1 MILSALP
8 DLLTFQRQTRLTADL
23 KARLEITSR
32 EAVTGRREDIAQT
45 VNGDVGSVH
54 LLEKALDDID
64 LDGRINAISGA
75 RIDLMSSALSAVRGV
90 VDGLDV
96 TGLAA
101 LTIPDSFGLGTVA
114 QQAEANLRSVMSLLS
129 TAHGERKLFSGDATD
144 QIPLADPEELLADI
158 VAIMQAE
165 PDPTSI
171 EIALNTYFND
181 PAGGF
186 AQNIYRGGS
195 EGAPPSFL
203 ADGSR
208 VEFGI
213 KADDLA
219 LRDTLRG
226 LAVMATAQSTGYDIT
241 GADFA
246 AVFKG
251 GTSVL
256 GKGTGAVIKLEGNLG
271 IYAGLL
277 ENANTQQAAERL
289 VLGQALN
296 AVVGRDQ
303 YEAAA
308 ELKQLE
314 TQLEASYLI
323 TARLANLSLSN
334 FLR

>member
-8 DLLTFQRQTRLTADL
+8 DLLTFQRQTRLTSDL

-32 EAVTGRREDIAQT
+32 EAVTGRREDVAEH
-45 VNGDVGSVH
+45 VRGDVGGVH
-54 LLEKALDDID
+54 LLEKAIDDIE

-144 QIPLADPEELLADI
+144 KIPLASPEALLADI
-158 VAIMQAE
+158 EAIMQAGAN
-165 PDPTSI
+165 PTDI
-171 EIALNTYFND
+171 ETVLDTYFND

-186 AQNIYRGGS
+186 AQDIYQGGD
-195 EGAPPSFL
+195 GDAPPSFL
-203 ADGSR
+203 ADGSSI
-208 VEFGI
+208 EFSI
-213 KADDLA
+213 KADDQA

-241 GADFA
+241 GSGFA
-246 AVFKG
+246 EVFTG

-271 IYAGLL
+271 IHAGLL
-277 ENANTQQAAERL
+277 ENANTQQAAEHL

-296 AVVGRDQ
+296 AAVGRDQ

-314 TQLEASYLI
+314 AQLEASYLI
-323 TARLANLSLSN
+323 TARLANLSLTN
-334 FLR
+334 FIR

>member
-8 DLLTFQRQTRLTADL
+8 DLLTFRRQTSLTSDL
-23 KARLEITSR
+23 KARLETTSR
-32 EAVTGRREDIAQT
+32 EAVTGRREDIAQI
-45 VNGDVGSVH
+45 VRGDVGGVY
-54 LLEKALDDID
+54 LLEKALDDIE

-75 RIDLMSSALSAVRGV
+75 RIDLMSSTLSAVRGA
-90 VDGLDV
+90 VDGLDI

-129 TAHGERKLFSGDATD
+129 TSHGERKLFSGDATD
-144 QIPLADPEELLADI
+144 QIPLASPEKLLADI
-158 VAIMQAE
+158 VSIMQME
-165 PDPTSI
+165 SDPASI
-171 EIALNTYFND
+171 ETALDTYFND

-186 AQNIYRGGS
+186 AQDIYQGGS
-195 EGAPPSFL
+195 ESAPPSFL

-208 VEFGI
+208 IEFGI

-226 LAVMATAQSTGYDIT
+226 LAVMATAQSSDFDIT
-241 GADFA
+241 GNEFA
-246 AVFKG
+246 AVFTG

-256 GKGTGAVIKLEGNLG
+256 GKGTGAVIKLESNLG
-271 IYAGLL
+271 IYADLL
-277 ENANTQQAAERL
+277 ENADAQQAAERL

-323 TARLANLSLSN
+323 TARLANLSLTN
-334 FLR
+334 FIR